1 MKILKGS
8 LNHLVLTSLLMFS
21 LFLFAKEAFSQEQ
34 DSGISVIEN
43 SEEPL
48 ATSEASVNK
57 IADDEPNDGTI
68 EVIYAP
74 EIQAPYLERQSSLGI
89 TAGLSFAE
97 FYPDKFRSEIDNS
110 SYDEIFQSYPM
121 EMIKLDLGL
130 KYNTGLGSFGV
141 GGSIGY
147 ADVDGQL
154 RDQNGNRLGGTRDLN
169 VIKYALTGSYTLDT
183 LFNEPYVVPYLG
195 GEIFTLNWEEKDL
208 KNVDPNKT
216 SKSGSTSF
224 ALGVTAGILIQL
236 NWIDPDSSLAAQKSS
251 GLNNTFLDLYVNQ
264 FNTSNNEKDKNFET
278 AMNLGGGIKLEF

>member
-8 LNHLVLTSLLMFS
+8 LNHLVLTSLLVLS
-21 LFLFAKEAFSQEQ
+21 LFLFAKEAFAQQE
-34 DSGISVIEN
+34 DGGISVIEN

-48 ATSEASVNK
+48 AMSEEIENK
-57 IADDEPNDGTI
+57 VADDEPNDGTI

-74 EIQAPYLERQSSLGI
+74 EIQAPYLERQSSSGI

-130 KYNTGLGSFGV
+130 KYNTGVGSFGV
-141 GGSIGY
+141 GASIGY
-147 ADVDGQL
+147 AEVDGQL

-183 LFNEPYVVPYLG
+183 LFDEPYVAPYLG

-236 NWIDPDSSLAAQKSS
+236 NWIDPDSSLAAQKAS

>member
-1 MKILKGS
+1 
-8 LNHLVLTSLLMFS
+8 MFS